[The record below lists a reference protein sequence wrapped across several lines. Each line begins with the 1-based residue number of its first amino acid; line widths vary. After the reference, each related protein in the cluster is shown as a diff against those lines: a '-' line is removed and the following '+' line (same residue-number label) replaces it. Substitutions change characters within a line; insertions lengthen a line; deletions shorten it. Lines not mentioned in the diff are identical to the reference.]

1 MLSKAIDKSKWDSKI
16 CSSKLQEQ
24 GKEQFQSSTTR
35 EKNRERTNRK
45 QETTW
50 QTLVLVLSIITLNE
64 NALNQQ
70 ISDTHSSLQK
80 ISLSLYLDRMSF
92 SIEDRG
98 RVD

>member
-24 GKEQFQSSTTR
+24 GKEQT
-35 EKNRERTNRK
+35 NRLERTNRK

-80 ISLSLYLDRMSF
+80 ISLSLSTW
-92 SIEDRG
+92 IECPSVLRTE
-98 RVD
+98 VE